1 MNRRTFLASS
11 LAAGAAAGVASGTGM
26 AQTAPAPDIYELRR
40 YQLRGGPMAGRMH
53 DYLKEVSIPAMN
65 RAGVGP
71 VGAFT
76 PQFGGETP
84 AIYLLATYKS
94 IDDLMG
100 LDAKLAADA
109 AYQKAAEAHANLP
122 ATDPAYVRI
131 DSRLMRAYR
140 AMPKLEVPAA
150 AAGNKP
156 RVFELRTYES
166 HSKKANRTKLGMFG
180 KGGELAI
187 FRRTGLAP
195 VFFAQDL
202 IGTRLP
208 SLTYMLVF
216 EDLAARERNWGV
228 FANDPEWQKLR
239 ATPGYTDAEIV
250 SNITSIVLRP
260 TAYSQI

>member
-1 MNRRTFLASS
+1 MNRRAFLASS
-11 LAAGAAAGVASGTGM
+11 LAAGAAGLPSGTGM
-26 AQTAPAPDIYELRR
+26 AQTAPGPDIYELRR
-40 YQLRGGPMAGRMH
+40 YQLHGGPMAGRMH
-53 DYLKEVSIPAMN
+53 DYLKDVSLPAMS

-76 PQFGGETP
+76 PQFGAEAP
-84 AIYLLATYKS
+84 AIYLLLAYKS
-94 IDDLMG
+94 VDDLIG
-100 LDAKLAADA
+100 LDAKLAADTV
-109 AYQKAAEAHANLP
+109 YQKAAEAHANLP
-122 ATDPAYVRI
+122 AADPAYVRI
-131 DSRLMRAYR
+131 DSRLMRAYS
-140 AMPKLEVPAA
+140 AMPKLEIPAA

-166 HSKKANRTKLGMFG
+166 HSKKANRTKLEMFG

-216 EDLAARERNWGV
+216 DDLAARERNWGV
-228 FANDPEWQKLR
+228 FANDPEWLKLR

-260 TAYSQI
+260 TAYSQV

>member
-1 MNRRTFLASS
+1 
-11 LAAGAAAGVASGTGM
+11 
-26 AQTAPAPDIYELRR
+26 
-40 YQLRGGPMAGRMH
+40 
-53 DYLKEVSIPAMN
+53 
-65 RAGVGP
+65 
-71 VGAFT
+71 
-76 PQFGGETP
+76 
-84 AIYLLATYKS
+84 
-94 IDDLMG
+94 
-100 LDAKLAADA
+100 
-109 AYQKAAEAHANLP
+109 
-122 ATDPAYVRI
+122 VRI
-131 DSRLMRAYR
+131 DSRLMRAYS

-166 HSKKANRTKLGMFG
+166 HSKKANRTKLEMFG

-216 EDLAARERNWGV
+216 DDLAARERNWGV
-228 FANDPEWQKLR
+228 FANDPEWLKLR

-250 SNITSIVLRP
+250 SNITSLVLRP